1 VWSNH
6 ELEDKL
12 GCVFTST
19 GSQHGGQEITL
30 FNLMTYMLHQGM
42 IFVGAPYSIPGL
54 NNTKSGG
61 TPYGPSH
68 VANSNPSGIL
78 TSDEKEIAVATG
90 ARMAELIMQLKKDES

>member
-1 VWSNH
+1 
-6 ELEDKL
+6 
-12 GCVFTST
+12 
-19 GSQHGGQEITL
+19 
-30 FNLMTYMLHQGM
+30 MTYMLHQGM

-68 VANSNPSGIL
+68 VANSNQLGNL
-78 TSDEKEIAVATG
+78 TSDEREIAVATG